1 MDGTE
6 AHVPTRTSESLSLRH
21 ITSTEKYMRKS
32 RKIEPLQSIS
42 PSATYTS
49 QKPYDAKIV
58 ANRLNWKGFNYEI

>member
-1 MDGTE
+1 MVGTE
-6 AHVPTRTSESLSLRH
+6 AHVPTRTSASLSLRH

-49 QKPYDAKIV
+49 QKPYDAKIA
-58 ANRLNWKGFNYEI
+58 ANLLKWKGFNYEI